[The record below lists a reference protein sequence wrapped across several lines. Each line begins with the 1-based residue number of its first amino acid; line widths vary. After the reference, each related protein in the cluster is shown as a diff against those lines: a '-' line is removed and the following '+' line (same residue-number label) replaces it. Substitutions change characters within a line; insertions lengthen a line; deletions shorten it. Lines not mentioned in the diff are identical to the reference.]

1 MTILD
6 SDIDM
11 CLALQEARHP
21 ECSVSFGTYVAEV
34 CRFAPL
40 LSNQSLEAAWRRWRR
55 NLCVAQIKPTG
66 YAEWIPYAASAAIP
80 SWQAVFRVGRL
91 SDRFLWQ
98 AAREAGAYDESLLV
112 FTRRSDR
119 GGLWSWS
126 VSPVPACSAYPLGP
140 AGSESTGLRGLER
153 ILGRAYKPTVATI
166 RKDVPCGSNAK
177 PPFRK

>member
-11 CLALQEARHP
+11 CLALQAARHP
-21 ECSVSFGTYVAEV
+21 ECSVSFGTYIAED

-66 YAEWIPYAASAAIP
+66 YAEWIPHAASAAIP

-91 SDRFLWQ
+91 PDRFLWQ
-98 AAREAGAYDESLLV
+98 AAREAGAYDESFLV
-112 FTRRSDR
+112 FTRRYDR

-126 VSPVPACSAYPLGP
+126 VSPFPACSAYPLGRP
-140 AGSESTGLRGLER
+140 VAKAQGYGDWNGSWGER
-153 ILGRAYKPTVATI
+153 INPRSP
-166 RKDVPCGSNAK
+166 
-177 PPFRK
+177 